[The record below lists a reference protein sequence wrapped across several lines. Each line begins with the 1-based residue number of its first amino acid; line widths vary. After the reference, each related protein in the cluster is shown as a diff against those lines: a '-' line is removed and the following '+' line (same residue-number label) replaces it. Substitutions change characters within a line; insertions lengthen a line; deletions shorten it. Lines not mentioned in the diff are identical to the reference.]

1 MKKLVRP
8 WERPSYDGQKYTY
21 YLIYYDPDGRR
32 KQKALGHAD
41 KRKAEK
47 QCAQLTREL
56 RMETVEADSMRL
68 SEFLQDS
75 LERTRATF
83 TYWPGSGFLFLRLQ
97 LFPLRGPDVS
107 VEGAFFAEEAC
118 DLTIAKN
125 LTIANL
131 SQLFSHSGL

>member
-1 MKKLVRP
+1 MKKLVRL

-32 KQKALGHAD
+32 TQKALGHAD

-68 SEFLQDS
+68 SEFDVMTMAGHASFETTRRFYLAVRSDLLDRARKASSAALKLLPVAKLLQVQND
-75 LERTRATF
+75 
-83 TYWPGSGFLFLRLQ
+83 
-97 LFPLRGPDVS
+97 RG
-107 VEGAFFAEEAC
+107 
-118 DLTIAKN
+118 T
-125 LTIANL
+125 
-131 SQLFSHSGL
+131 